1 MYAILRVCE
10 LLHGCNLWVPL
21 LHTIRLWM
29 RHQSN
34 AIVLVVSLTVGDWQW
49 GLPMVLWGME
59 GTTIHRSI
67 VESFAHIPG
76 IKVGTYCL
84 LFLLFLFLLLH
95 ASPLHEFS
103 PPLPPVNYTL
113 IQKYVSHWGITQ
125 HIPQILIFWQFC
137 VGSNAFRMLIYA
149 CWYGSWL

>member
-1 MYAILRVCE
+1 MPFYVYVNFYMAVICE
-10 LLHGCNLWVPL
+10 CLYCTPSDCEWGIKVTLLFWWSVWLWE
-21 LHTIRLWM
+21 TDSEGSLWCC
-29 RHQSN
+29 
-34 AIVLVVSLTVGDWQW
+34 
-49 GLPMVLWGME
+49 

-84 LFLLFLFLLLH
+84 LLLLLFLFLFLLLH

-137 VGSNAFRMLIYA
+137 VCSNAFRILIYA